1 MSKILHFLGMAGVPL
16 RLAIGSTPRCVGI
29 DEAWQGMQNAKESP
43 QNTRV
48 LTANSEL
55 SFQSSMLHNNTSNI
69 LRSEQ
74 LDQTLKMVVDSSEW
88 TNAISKQGERAIR
101 VAILGC
107 SVSAGC
113 GAEDSNPTECSFK
126 HSWGSQLASWLD
138 GFPGVRFNVQIWAR
152 RAVKPE
158 YFKACTDRFVSRADV
173 VMLEFQPVLQAD
185 SMQRVSEELE
195 DIVAAVRRA
204 APRAPIVVV
213 GWRSLSSSARGRAGS
228 CETAL
233 KTSALHLGV
242 DLVLSGTL
250 LPLVGN
256 LSLYARDRIHP
267 NTLGSEVL
275 AQAVARLVARHT
287 VDAMC
292 SSTRMHLGTR
302 QPRLPQT
309 TTRED
314 EKEWCTE
321 DARSLP
327 TVYTN
332 GWSLVNEGGS
342 GQASK
347 YGYLSTTADDYLK
360 PLSFNVSAMLP
371 GVTCAVLRGSLLYEQ
386 SWRPSAGDFYVW
398 CSGSCL
404 CTQLPGGWAKG
415 SDPFPH
421 VTAHL
426 PSLGATITSTTRFNI
441 RYGVG
446 DLSNCFLHVNHIKRR
461 KSSQRNTTR
470 VRIDGLN
477 LEVLDCRSL
486 CFALMRPKHVSRVSS
501 MIGEFGR
508 GCAVGYREGK
518 PGHLGPSC
526 LQNTSNA
533 TDARSVCVK
542 TLAKY

>member
-1 MSKILHFLGMAGVPL
+1 MSKILYFLGMAGVPL

-48 LTANSEL
+48 WTANSEL
-55 SFQSSMLHNNTSNI
+55 SFQSSMLHNNTSNV

-74 LDQTLKMVVDSSEW
+74 LDQTLTMVVDSSEW

-113 GAEDSNPTECSFK
+113 GAEDSNPAECSFK

-173 VMLEFQPVLQAD
+173 VLLEFQPTLQAD
-185 SMQRVSEELE
+185 SMQRISEALE
-195 DIVAAVRRA
+195 EIVAAVRRA

-213 GWRSLSSSARGRAGS
+213 GWRSVSSSARGRAGS

-233 KTSALHLGV
+233 TMSAIHLGV
-242 DLVLSGTL
+242 DLVLSGLL

-256 LSLYARDRIHP
+256 LSLHARDRIHP

-292 SSTRMHLGTR
+292 SSTRMHLGTL

-309 TTRED
+309 TSTRVD

-327 TVYTN
+327 AVHTN

-347 YGYLSTTADDYLK
+347 YGYLSTTAEADDSLK
-360 PLSFNVSAMLP
+360 PLTLNVSAMLP

-386 SWRPSAGDFYVW
+386 SWRPSAGDFYVR

-404 CTQLPGGWAKG
+404 CTQLPGE
-415 SDPFPH
+415 PFPH

-426 PSLGATITSTTRFNI
+426 PSLGATITSATRFII

-446 DLSNCFLHVNHIKRR
+446 DFSNCFLHVKHIKRR

-542 TLAKY
+542 TLRF

>member
-173 VMLEFQPVLQAD
+173 VLLEFQPVLQAD
-185 SMQRVSEELE
+185 SMQRISEELE

-204 APRAPIVVV
+204 APRAPMVVV

-233 KTSALHLGV
+233 KTSAVHLGV

-250 LPLVGN
+250 LPLVWKPIA
-256 LSLYARDRIHP
+256 SCERSHP
-267 NTLGSEVL
+267 PK
-275 AQAVARLVARHT
+275 H
-287 VDAMC
+287 
-292 SSTRMHLGTR
+292 
-302 QPRLPQT
+302 
-309 TTRED
+309 
-314 EKEWCTE
+314 
-321 DARSLP
+321 
-327 TVYTN
+327 
-332 GWSLVNEGGS
+332 
-342 GQASK
+342 
-347 YGYLSTTADDYLK
+347 
-360 PLSFNVSAMLP
+360 P
-371 GVTCAVLRGSLLYEQ
+371 GVRGARTGCGPASGSPHCGCHVLVHENAFGY
-386 SWRPSAGDFYVW
+386 PSAE
-398 CSGSCL
+398 
-404 CTQLPGGWAKG
+404 
-415 SDPFPH
+415 
-421 VTAHL
+421 TA
-426 PSLGATITSTTRFNI
+426 AN
-441 RYGVG
+441 
-446 DLSNCFLHVNHIKRR
+446 NH
-461 KSSQRNTTR
+461 QR
-470 VRIDGLN
+470 G
-477 LEVLDCRSL
+477 
-486 CFALMRPKHVSRVSS
+486 
-501 MIGEFGR
+501 
-508 GCAVGYREGK
+508 
-518 PGHLGPSC
+518 
-526 LQNTSNA
+526 
-533 TDARSVCVK
+533 
-542 TLAKY
+542 